1 MHAMVTPN
9 LFRKFRERRGLTQ
22 GGYAAKLGV
31 DQSTV
36 SRWER
41 NLQLPDEQQ
50 WRSLAA
56 LEGIA
61 VDALKDSAAK
71 GRDDMADDYVPILN
85 RPVQA
90 GDMTGYLVSSDGFG
104 GHGHLA
110 EGAPPAFGAQPPEIE
125 QKIILLRIEAALL
138 EAGLSVNDSANLSQK
153 LAHIVFPQKGP
164 KS

>member
-1 MHAMVTPN
+1 MEKGHARIPN
-9 LFRKFRERRGLTQ
+9 SRALDETSTAEDRL
-22 GGYAAKLGV
+22 ALGPLELEIGPPTH
-31 DQSTV
+31 DQT
-36 SRWER
+36 E
-41 NLQLPDEQQ
+41 
-50 WRSLAA
+50 
-56 LEGIA
+56 
-61 VDALKDSAAK
+61 
-71 GRDDMADDYVPILN
+71 
-85 RPVQA
+85 A